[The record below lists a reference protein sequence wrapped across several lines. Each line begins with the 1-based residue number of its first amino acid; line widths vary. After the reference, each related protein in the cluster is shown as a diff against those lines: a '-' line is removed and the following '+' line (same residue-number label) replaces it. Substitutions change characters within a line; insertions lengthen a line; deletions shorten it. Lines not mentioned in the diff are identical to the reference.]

1 MVISVRLCTF
11 EDHDPL
17 GRKFF
22 ERSLHG
28 KMNCLPYETLIYLFE
43 IFTLKDK
50 TSSNNDIILDVVIHH
65 IFPLQTQNL
74 IHRCSYFLK
83 FFIQLPTFNLSCWY
97 LTFSLSNKNCNTK
110 NFEQNAMNSIC
121 LLQCFLYE
129 TRKTIMLY

>member
-50 TSSNNDIILDVVIHH
+50 TPSNNDIILDVVIH
-65 IFPLQTQNL
+65 
-74 IHRCSYFLK
+74 
-83 FFIQLPTFNLSCWY
+83 LPVT
-97 LTFSLSNKNCNTK
+97 NTK
-110 NFEQNAMNSIC
+110 SDSQVQLLFEIFYSAANI
-121 LLQCFLYE
+121 
-129 TRKTIMLY
+129 

>member
-50 TSSNNDIILDVVIHH
+50 TSSNNDIILDVVIHQ

-74 IHRCSYFLK
+74 IYRCSYFLK

-110 NFEQNAMNSIC
+110 NFEQNAMNSNW
-121 LLQCFLYE
+121 LLQCFL
-129 TRKTIMLY
+129 